1 MNRAVRLVSEPVAES
16 AQSQVSVHRDHASGY
31 HFVAAPPHAV
41 PDLWHEYI
49 SGAVRAYRH
58 FGVESALEYERVHT
72 GESTALFH
80 AALDARGVVVGGLRA
95 QGPYRRAEESHALR
109 EWTTPE
115 ETDRIRRMIEARIPA
130 GVIEAKAA
138 WVAEEL
144 PHRRELT
151 LALAQMG
158 ARFMDLLDARFMMAT
173 AADSVLELW
182 KTCGG
187 VVDYRIPATPY
198 PDARYRTRL
207 MWWDRRRSRAPHFAT
222 VGETPVP
229 PRGEDSR

>member
-1 MNRAVRLVSEPVAES
+1 MNRAVRLVAEPVAES

-31 HFVAAPPHAV
+31 HFVAAPPPHAV

-58 FGVESALEYERVHT
+58 FGVEAALEYERVCT

-115 ETDRIRRMIEARIPA
+115 ETDRIRRMIEARIPPA
-130 GVIEAKAA
+130 GVIERR
-138 WVAEEL
+138 L
-144 PHRRELT
+144 PGLPRNCHI
-151 LALAQMG
+151 G
-158 ARFMDLLDARFMMAT
+158 AN
-173 AADSVLELW
+173 
-182 KTCGG
+182 
-187 VVDYRIPATPY
+187 
-198 PDARYRTRL
+198 
-207 MWWDRRRSRAPHFAT
+207 
-222 VGETPVP
+222 
-229 PRGEDSR
+229 

>member
-1 MNRAVRLVSEPVAES
+1 MNQAARLASEPVSES
-16 AQSQVSVHRDHASGY
+16 ARSQVSVHRDHTSGY

-49 SGAVRAYRH
+49 SGALRAYRR
-58 FGVESALEYERVHT
+58 FGVESALEYERVHS
-72 GESTALFH
+72 GETTALFH
-80 AALDARGVVVGGLRA
+80 AALDSRGVVVGGLRA
-95 QGPYRRAEESHALR
+95 QGPYHRAEESHALR
-109 EWTTPE
+109 EWKTPE

-130 GVIEAKAA
+130 GVVEAKAA

-144 PHRRELT
+144 PQRRELT

-158 ARFMDLLDARFMMAT
+158 AMFMDLLDVRFMMAT
-173 AADSVLELW
+173 AADNVLELW

-187 VVDYRIPATPY
+187 VVDMRIPPTPY

-207 MWWDRRRSRAPHFAT
+207 MWWDRRRSCGQNLAITAEAT
-222 VGETPVP
+222 VP
-229 PRGEDSR
+229 PRGGDSG